1 MLAEITSFEE
11 QTALIMDSGV
21 QFLDFAATF
30 AVKGKSGATGAFV
43 RLTEAGPAGKLIEN
57 ERDGRYYL
65 ATDSGKSYKPQFE
78 LDVDESL
85 KLFDG
90 RWLPAPFFRA
100 VPGRQFEQ
108 GPLNWARLRIVRVVP
123 DDQGHT
129 HRVTLA
135 FDTKVLATRHDTAYL
150 SPTMDDVLAGS
161 SFALAHQTHEIGWFL
176 DQKWVNDWLAELYQ
190 ELAGSHIRRD
200 REELQRDLNALHH
213 QAHYLN
219 LLDLIG
225 TSIDIPEIKLISNTP
240 SDLYRPIM
248 VDMVLDVGNSRSCGI
263 LIEDHPQESDGLRRR
278 YELALRDLSQ
288 PERVYREPFESRIE
302 FAQASFGKENFS
314 AQSGRT
320 DAFLWPTIVRVGQE
334 AARLGSL
341 RRGTEGATG
350 ISSPKRYLW
359 DTDSFEPGWRFNT
372 ANLKLDSE
380 PYATAAPL
388 SSLINELGEALY
400 TLDPDE
406 RMPVF
411 HPHYSRS
418 SLMMLMLSEVVV
430 QALTQMNSPAQRLR
444 QSHSRMPRHLRS
456 IILTVPP
463 SMPQPEREIF
473 RRRMNQAIGVVWKSM
488 GWHAMDTDPDDE
500 STQPYP
506 PFPEV
511 HLQWDEATGSQAVYL
526 FSEIQ
531 NKFAGRAQEFFQTLA
546 RPDQPARDDTG
557 QPYVSVATIDI
568 GGGTTDLVIN
578 DYFLDRGHGAGQ
590 AQAWGDHARG
600 QSDPQSMGSGAY
612 IVPQQRFR
620 DGFRVAG
627 DDIVLDVLRFVVVP
641 QITRAIAQVGVPDAD
656 SLVSQLMGSEPL
668 NVHESLLRQQLT
680 LQILYP
686 VGLRLIKEYERYDPL
701 EPGHLGPLSMRDLL
715 AGHELPSPDV
725 LEYVQRTVNRSAT
738 PGTDFRLMDV
748 MVDVRLDQLHQR
760 FLRGE
765 FNICKTLQALSEVV
779 WAYRPDVLLLS
790 GRPSRLPGV
799 IAYIR
804 ALQALPAG
812 RIVAMHQYRAGA
824 WYPFH
829 RNGRIDDPKSTAAVG
844 AMICLL
850 SKDLRL
856 PNFFFRSA
864 AFVPYSTV
872 RYLGLIDNN
881 NAIKKADVFYSDI
894 HLDDPDYQFPDQSFE
909 VRGSMRIGFRQL
921 PVERW
926 PASPLYK
933 LVIEDRQIREKLSS
947 QGLVL
952 KVSLRRSDRLMRE
965 SFEIA
970 AVEGASRSKLSLKLN
985 TMADAG
991 FGETQYWLDSGS
1003 VR

>member
-11 QTALIMDSGV
+11 QATLIMDSGV

-30 AVKGKSGATGAFV
+30 AVKGKSGAFV
-43 RLTEAGPAGKLIEN
+43 KLTEGGPAGRLLEN

-65 ATDSGKSYKPQFE
+65 LPDTSKSIKPQFE
-78 LDVDESL
+78 LELDESL
-85 KLFDG
+85 RLFDG
-90 RWLPAPFFRA
+90 RWLPAPFFRCT
-100 VPGRQFEQ
+100 PGRQFVQ
-108 GPLNWARLRIVRVVP
+108 GPLNWARFRVVRVQ
-123 DDQGHT
+123 DAEDGFS
-129 HRVTLA
+129 HRITIA
-135 FDTKVLATRHDTAYL
+135 FDTKVSDASQSTAYL
-150 SPTMDDVLAGS
+150 CPTVDDVTAGS
-161 SFALAHQTHEIGWFL
+161 AFVLAHQTHELGWYL
-176 DQKWVNDWLAELYQ
+176 DQKWVSDWLAELYR
-190 ELAGSHIRRD
+190 ELAGLELRRD
-200 REELQRDLNALHH
+200 AEEAERELKGLHH

-219 LLDLIG
+219 LLHLIG
-225 TSIDIPEIKLISNTP
+225 TTLDLPEIKLVSNTP

-248 VDMVLDVGNSRSCGI
+248 VDMVLDVGNSRTCGI
-263 LIEDHPQESDGLRRR
+263 LIEDHPQENDGLRRR
-278 YELALRDLSQ
+278 YELELRDLSH
-288 PERVYREPFESRIE
+288 PERVYREPFESRME
-302 FAQASFGKENFS
+302 FAQASFGKESFS
-314 AQSGRT
+314 AKSART

-334 AARLGSL
+334 AARLAAL
-341 RRGTEGATG
+341 RRGTEGSTG

-380 PYATAAPL
+380 PYATAAPV
-388 SSLINELGEALY
+388 SSLINELGEALF

-418 SLMMLMLSEVVV
+418 SLMMLMLCEVLV

-444 QSHSRMPRHLRS
+444 QSHSRMPRHLRA

-473 RRRMNQAIGVVWKSM
+473 RKCMNQAIGVVWKSM
-488 GWHAMDTDPDDE
+488 GWHSIDADPADE
-500 STQPYP
+500 LMLPYP
-506 PFPEV
+506 SFPEV

-531 NKFAGRAQEFFQTLA
+531 NKFGGRAEEFFTAMA
-546 RPDQPARDDTG
+546 RSDQPARQDPP
-557 QPYVSVATIDI
+557 QPYISVATIDI

-578 DYFLDRGHGAGQ
+578 EYFLDRGAST
-590 AQAWGDHARG
+590 A
-600 QSDPQSMGSGAY
+600 STTGSGAY
-612 IVPQQRFR
+612 IVPEQRFR

-627 DDIVLDVLRFVVVP
+627 DDIVLDVLRLMVIP
-641 QITRAIAQVGVPDAD
+641 QITQALEKVGVTDAEA
-656 SLVSQLMGSEPL
+656 LVSQLMGSEPL
-668 NVHESLLRQQLT
+668 NVHEALLRQQLT
-680 LQILYP
+680 LQVLYP
-686 VGLRLIKEYERYDPL
+686 IGLRLIKEYERFDPL
-701 EPGHLGPLSMRDLL
+701 ESGHLGQVSIRGLL
-715 AGHELPSPDV
+715 AGYEHPSRDV
-725 LEYVQRTVNRSAT
+725 LDYFEQAVRRVAGPDAQAFS
-738 PGTDFRLMDV
+738 LMDV
-748 MVDVRLDQLHQR
+748 TIDIRLGQIHQR

-765 FNICKTLQALSEVV
+765 FNICKALQALAEIVCS
-779 WAYRPDVLLLS
+779 YRPDVLLLT

-799 IAYIR
+799 VAYIR
-804 ALQALPAG
+804 SLQSLPVS
-812 RIVAMHQYRAGA
+812 RIVPMHQYKAGA

-864 AFVPYSTV
+864 AFKPYSTV

-881 NAIKKADVFYSDI
+881 NAIKASDVFYSDI
-894 HLDDPDYQFPDQSFE
+894 ELDDPDYQLPEHTFE

-921 PVERW
+921 AADRW

-933 LVIEDRQIREKLSS
+933 LMIEDRAVREKLSS
-947 QGLVL
+947 SGEVL
-952 KVSLRRSDRLMRE
+952 KVSLRRSDRHQRE
-965 SFEIA
+965 SLEIA
-970 AVEGASRSKLSLKLN
+970 TVQGAPKNKLSLKLN

>member
-1 MLAEITSFEE
+1 MLAEITSFED

-21 QFLDFAATF
+21 QFLDFAVTF
-30 AVKGKSGATGAFV
+30 AVKGKSGAFV
-43 RLTEAGPAGKLIEN
+43 KLTEAGPAARLTEN
-57 ERDGRYYL
+57 DRDGRFYL
-65 ATDSGKSYKPQFE
+65 APDMSKSYKPHFE
-78 LDVDESL
+78 IDLDESL
-85 KLFDG
+85 RLLDG
-90 RWLPAPFFRA
+90 RWLPAPFFRCS
-100 VPGRQFEQ
+100 PGRDFDQ
-108 GPLNWARLRIVRVVP
+108 GPLNWARMRIVRVSGDP
-123 DDQGHT
+123 LGHT
-129 HRVTLA
+129 HRLTIA
-135 FDTKVLATRHDTAYL
+135 FDTKIQASRDDTVYL
-150 SPTMDDVLAGS
+150 SPTTDDVRAGS
-161 SFALAHQTHEIGWFL
+161 SFALAHRIHEIGWFL
-176 DQKWVNDWLAELYQ
+176 DQKWVVDWLAELFQ
-190 ELAGSHIRRD
+190 ELAGPQLRLDPDDVQAQLR
-200 REELQRDLNALHH
+200 ALHH

-219 LLDLIG
+219 VLELIG
-225 TSIDIPEIKLISNTP
+225 SSLRIPEIKLISNTP

-248 VDMVLDVGNSRSCGI
+248 VDMVLDVGNSRTCGI
-263 LIEDHPQESDGLRRR
+263 LIEDHPQENDGLRRR

-334 AARLGSL
+334 ASRLAAL

-350 ISSPKRYLW
+350 LSSPKRYLW
-359 DTDSFEPGWRFNT
+359 DTDSFEPGWRLNT
-372 ANLKLDSE
+372 THLKLETE

-444 QSHSRMPRHLRS
+444 QSHSRMPRHLRA

-463 SMPQPEREIF
+463 SMPQPERELF

-488 GWHAMDTDPDDE
+488 GWHAMDADPEDDN
-500 STQPYP
+500 TQPYP

-531 NKFAGRAQEFFQTLA
+531 NKFAGRAQEFFTTLA
-546 RPDQPARDDTG
+546 RPDQAKRDASG
-557 QPYVSVATIDI
+557 QSYVSVATIDI

-578 DYFLDRGHGAGQ
+578 DYFLDRGGAAAGE
-590 AQAWGDHARG
+590 A
-600 QSDPQSMGSGAY
+600 QSMGSGAY
-612 IVPQQRFR
+612 IVPEQRFR

-627 DDIVLDVLRFVVVP
+627 DDIVLDVLRDMVVP
-641 QITRAIAQVGVPDAD
+641 QIARAIGQAGVADPDALI
-656 SLVSQLMGSEPL
+656 SHLMGSEPL

-680 LQILYP
+680 LQVLYP
-686 VGLRLIKEYERYDPL
+686 IGLRLIKEYERYDPL
-701 EPGHLGPLSMRDLL
+701 ESGHLGPLSVRELL
-715 AGHELPSPDV
+715 AGYEKPSSDV
-725 LEYVQRTVNRSAT
+725 LAYCEHTVNRNSSSVGAR
-738 PGTDFRLMDV
+738 FSLMDV
-748 MVDVRLDQLHQR
+748 SIDVRLDQLHQR
-760 FLRGE
+760 FMRGE
-765 FNICKTLQALSEVV
+765 LNICKTLQALAEVID
-779 WAYRPDVLLLS
+779 AYRPDVLLLS

-799 IAYIR
+799 VAYIR
-804 ALQALPAG
+804 SLQAIPVS
-812 RIVAMHQYRAGA
+812 RIIPMHHYKAGA

-829 RNGRIDDPKSTAAVG
+829 RNGRIDDPKSTAVVG

-864 AFVPYSTV
+864 AFAPYSTV

-881 NAIKKADVFYSDI
+881 NAIKNADVYYSDI
-894 HLDDPDYQFPDQSFE
+894 RLDDPEYQFPEQSFE
-909 VRGSMRIGFRQL
+909 VRGSMRLGFRQL

-933 LVIEDRQIREKLSS
+933 LVIEDRQVREKLSS

-952 KVSLRRSDRLMRE
+952 KVSLRRSDRFMRE

-970 AVEGASRSKLSLKLN
+970 TVEGASRNRLSLKLN

-991 FGETQYWLDSGS
+991 FGETHYWLDSGS